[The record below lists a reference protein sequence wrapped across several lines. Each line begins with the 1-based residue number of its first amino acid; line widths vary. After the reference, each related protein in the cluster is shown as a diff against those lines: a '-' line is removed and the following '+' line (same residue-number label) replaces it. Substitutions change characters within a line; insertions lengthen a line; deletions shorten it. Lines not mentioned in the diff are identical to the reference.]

1 LIKLELELEL
11 EKMYI
16 YNVTTNIDASVH
28 DQWLKWMKEI
38 HIPDVLAT
46 GKFLSAKMC
55 KVLVEEDMGGISYS
69 VQFTTVDEETL
80 RAYYNEDAPKLR
92 QEALRLFANKF
103 VSFRTELEV
112 ISEH

>member
-1 LIKLELELEL
+1 
-11 EKMYI
+11 MYI
-16 YNVTTNIDASVH
+16 YNVTTNIDESVH
-28 DQWLKWMKEI
+28 DQWLKWMKET

-55 KVLVEEDMGGISYS
+55 KVMVEEDMGGITYS
-69 VQFTTVDEETL
+69 VQYTTVDKETL
-80 RAYYNEDAPKLR
+80 LAYYDEEAPRLR
-92 QEALRLFANKF
+92 QEASRLFPNKS